1 MLSLGSIKE
10 GNIFSNDKEIPYV
23 TTDLHT
29 HLTGVLTALDV
40 YDIAMKVNPK
50 SVEFEIDTL
59 IFAKVL
65 SENATLNKEVKYT
78 LHELDKIK
86 GFKEKLIDK
95 MEIKPYK

>member
-10 GNIFSNDKEIPYV
+10 GNIFSNDQEIPYV

-40 YDIAMKVNPK
+40 YEIAMKVNPK
-50 SVEFEIDTL
+50 IVKFKTSFLIKNSILRQGDMETEFIDL
-59 IFAKVL
+59 KK
-65 SENATLNKEVKYT
+65 LN
-78 LHELDKIK
+78 KIK